1 MKLSHEKI
9 VQQAARAGRRTLQ
22 LGEEAGGRIR
32 RLSKRS
38 WLILAGIAVLTAVV
52 SRNCIKNAMATT
64 NATRTDLSILILLKI
79 SIAKL
84 TIFNEKGRP
93 HG

>member
-1 MKLSHEKI
+1 M
-9 VQQAARAGRRTLQ
+9 
-22 LGEEAGGRIR
+22 
-32 RLSKRS
+32 
-38 WLILAGIAVLTAVV
+38 AGIAVLTAVV
-52 SRNCIKNAMATT
+52 SRNCMKNAMATT